1 MISYALFTCTFVFLS
16 QISNEHTPA
25 PLYLL
30 TVLANGLCIGASL
43 NYSLAHIL
51 HLTPPST
58 HFMAASLLT
67 TFRAFAGSFG
77 SAIGGGLFVRVLK
90 ARLETG
96 FQENGGLEG
105 REELVRK
112 LLGSPALVQILEGV
126 EKRVAVD
133 SYGGSLTQLY
143 VAASVLALAMVLVQ
157 AGTGWKAG
165 KDPEEGNESGNESE
179 EERGMGVADEEWEE
193 GMEQGV

>member
-1 MISYALFTCTFVFLS
+1 
-16 QISNEHTPA
+16 
-25 PLYLL
+25 
-30 TVLANGLCIGASL
+30 
-43 NYSLAHIL
+43 
-51 HLTPPST
+51 
-58 HFMAASLLT
+58 MAASLLT

-90 ARLETG
+90 SKLETG

-112 LLGSPALVQILEGV
+112 LLGSPALVQILKGV

-179 EERGMGVADEEWEE
+179 EERGIGVEDEEWEE

>member
-1 MISYALFTCTFVFLS
+1 
-16 QISNEHTPA
+16 
-25 PLYLL
+25 
-30 TVLANGLCIGASL
+30 
-43 NYSLAHIL
+43 
-51 HLTPPST
+51 
-58 HFMAASLLT
+58 MAASLHT

-112 LLGSPALVQILEGV
+112 LLGSPALVQFLIGV
-126 EKRVAVD
+126 EKRVAMD
-133 SYGGSLTQLY
+133 SYAGSLSQLY
-143 VAASVLALAMVLVQ
+143 VAAGVLALAMVLVQ

-165 KDPEEGNESGNESE
+165 KDPEGGNESSNESE
-179 EERGMGVADEEWEE
+179 EDGRMGVEGEWEE

>member
-1 MISYALFTCTFVFLS
+1 
-16 QISNEHTPA
+16 
-25 PLYLL
+25 
-30 TVLANGLCIGASL
+30 
-43 NYSLAHIL
+43 
-51 HLTPPST
+51 
-58 HFMAASLLT
+58 
-67 TFRAFAGSFG
+67 
-77 SAIGGGLFVRVLK
+77 
-90 ARLETG
+90 
-96 FQENGGLEG
+96 
-105 REELVRK
+105 
-112 LLGSPALVQILEGV
+112 V

-179 EERGMGVADEEWEE
+179 EERGIGVEDEEWEE